1 MRAALL
7 AALLSCACAA
17 PLAAQEAAPPAP
29 AATTPEADPVPG
41 AITLVTASEALL
53 ARHGVDPLHPDTSLC
68 LGKGES
74 LLLASDR
81 VIVEI
86 ASEGCHTAGEVE
98 RNAFAAEQR
107 ELHTHLIEQAQAEH
121 VAAIEG
127 GDTAVIERAHLKLKE
142 AQRKGAEKG
151 VYVAP
156 PLSTRGIA
164 AAAPAAPKRTRTG
177 AIRASARPATPP
189 RPVIFRLANASPAVL
204 KRHPR
209 GTLVQRTT
217 ALCLNPGE
225 EATIVG
231 SNGQSVSYSGPGCL
245 NRKAKPTS
253 TNIGGFTFGWAKPK
267 GRAVPERA

>member
-29 AATTPEADPVPG
+29 TMPEADPPPG

-68 LGKGES
+68 LVQGES

-81 VIVEI
+81 VLVEI
-86 ASEGCHTAGEVE
+86 ASAGCHTASEVE
-98 RNAFAAEQR
+98 RRAFEDEQR
-107 ELHTHLIEQAQAEH
+107 ALHTHLIEQARAEH
-121 VAAIEG
+121 EAAI
-127 GDTAVIERAHLKLKE
+127 AVGNAATIEQAHRKLKE
-142 AQRKGAEKG
+142 AQRKGAGKG
-151 VYVAP
+151 VYDEAVIVGSP
-156 PLSTRGIA
+156 PGAKPARLK
-164 AAAPAAPKRTRTG
+164 AAAPPKRTRTG
-177 AIRASARPATPP
+177 SIRASARPAAMPP
-189 RPVIFRLANASPAVL
+189 RPIIFRLANGSPAVL

-231 SNGQSVSYSGPGCL
+231 SNGQSVSYNGPGCL
-245 NRKAKPTS
+245 NRKARPTS
-253 TNIGGFTFGWAKPK
+253 TNIGGFTFG
-267 GRAVPERA
+267 

>member
-1 MRAALL
+1 MRATLL

-29 AATTPEADPVPG
+29 APTTPEVDPSPG

-68 LGKGES
+68 LAPGES

-81 VIVEI
+81 VLVEI
-86 ASEGCHTAGEVE
+86 ASEGCHTASEVE
-98 RNAFAAEQR
+98 RRAFEDEQR
-107 ELHTHLIEQAQAEH
+107 ALHTHLIEQARAEH
-121 VAAIEG
+121 EAAIAG
-127 GDTAVIERAHLKLKE
+127 GDTAAIDQAHLRLQE
-142 AQRKGAEKG
+142 AKRKAAERG
-151 VYVAP
+151 VHVEP
-156 PLSTRGIA
+156 PLNTRGIA
-164 AAAPAAPKRTRTG
+164 AAAPAVPKRTRTG
-177 AIRASARPATPP
+177 SIRASARPAAVPP
-189 RPVIFRLANASPAVL
+189 RPIIFRLAAASPAVL

-231 SNGQSVSYSGPGCL
+231 SNGQSVSYTGPGCL
-245 NRKAKPTS
+245 HRKARPTS
-253 TNIGGFTFGWAKPK
+253 TNIGGFTFG
-267 GRAVPERA
+267 